1 MSSPEKEA
9 SSGMLE
15 EVVVTGMVATNKR
28 LFTGAADKLSASDV
42 KIDGMAD
49 ISRGLEGRSAGVSI
63 QNISGAFG
71 AAPKKRVHSRTES
84 RRHRKLQILKDGS
97 ATSIYRAKAMV
108 RVFVI
113 TTKKGKQGNS
123 SFSYTGEFTTR
134 LKPNYQTFNIM
145 DS

>member
-15 EVVVTGMVATNKR
+15 EVVVTDMVATNKR

-71 AAPKKRVHSRTES
+71 AKNVCIAGLNPDDIES
-84 RRHRKLQILKDGS
+84 FQILKDGS

>member
-15 EVVVTGMVATNKR
+15 EVVVTDMVATNKR

-71 AAPKKRVHSRTES
+71 AAPKKLSLIH
-84 RRHRKLQILKDGS
+84 I
-97 ATSIYRAKAMV
+97 
-108 RVFVI
+108 
-113 TTKKGKQGNS
+113 
-123 SFSYTGEFTTR
+123 
-134 LKPNYQTFNIM
+134 
-145 DS
+145 

>member
-15 EVVVTGMVATNKR
+15 EVVVTDMVATNKR

-63 QNISGAFG
+63 QNLSLI
-71 AAPKKRVHSRTES
+71 H
-84 RRHRKLQILKDGS
+84 I
-97 ATSIYRAKAMV
+97 
-108 RVFVI
+108 
-113 TTKKGKQGNS
+113 
-123 SFSYTGEFTTR
+123 
-134 LKPNYQTFNIM
+134 
-145 DS
+145 

>member
-9 SSGMLE
+9 SSGMLK
-15 EVVVTGMVATNKR
+15 EVVVTDMVATNKR

-84 RRHRKLQILKDGS
+84 RRHRKL
-97 ATSIYRAKAMV
+97 
-108 RVFVI
+108 
-113 TTKKGKQGNS
+113 
-123 SFSYTGEFTTR
+123 
-134 LKPNYQTFNIM
+134 P
-145 DS
+145 DSERRIRHIHL

>member
-1 MSSPEKEA
+1 
-9 SSGMLE
+9 MLE

-84 RRHRKLQILKDGS
+84 RRPPPPPAPARPPRHPPL
-97 ATSIYRAKAMV
+97 
-108 RVFVI
+108 
-113 TTKKGKQGNS
+113 
-123 SFSYTGEFTTR
+123 
-134 LKPNYQTFNIM
+134 
-145 DS
+145 

>member
-1 MSSPEKEA
+1 MLSPNLTCFQQEGYKLIYINGIKLGKFIHPVGIIGKDLLSSPEKEA

-15 EVVVTGMVATNKR
+15 EVVVTDMVATNKR

-84 RRHRKLQILKDGS
+84 RRHRKL
-97 ATSIYRAKAMV
+97 
-108 RVFVI
+108 
-113 TTKKGKQGNS
+113 
-123 SFSYTGEFTTR
+123 
-134 LKPNYQTFNIM
+134 P
-145 DS
+145 DSERRIRHIHL

>member
-1 MSSPEKEA
+1 
-9 SSGMLE
+9 MLE

-71 AAPKKRVHSRTES
+71 AAPKNVCIAGLNPDDIES
-84 RRHRKLQILKDGS
+84 FQILKDGS

>member
-84 RRHRKLQILKDGS
+84 RDIESFQILKDGS

-123 SFSYTGEFTTR
+123 SFPTPVNSQPG
-134 LKPNYQTFNIM
+134 
-145 DS
+145 

>member
-84 RRHRKLQILKDGS
+84 RRHRKLPDSES